1 MTLKEDWSEQKIKHI
16 RNVSFPRR
24 IDYHQFKLYV
34 TSLSSRLYNYR
45 WFFRLSYEDDDDWG
59 TTNRTTSRN
68 EKRMKKKRVQEKG
81 EEEGRKSVNFL
92 TFYEPSEFH
101 NPQPV
106 FVALCTGKVSVG
118 STRSSFLTPFSTID
132 SFLLFLSLPFSLTFY
147 IQILFFIAFLKRQII
162 YLPYIISI
170 ISRIIIKIT
179 VKNYKKKLFV

>member
-1 MTLKEDWSEQKIKHI
+1 MTLEEDWSERKKKEKKNTWETSLCRGESII
-16 RNVSFPRR
+16 TS
-24 IDYHQFKLYV
+24 FKLYV
-34 TSLSSRLYNYR
+34 TSPSFRIYNYR
-45 WFFRLSYEDDDDWG
+45 RSFRSSYEDDDDWG

-147 IQILFFIAFLKRQII
+147 IQILFFHR
-162 YLPYIISI
+162 ISKATNNI
-170 ISRIIIKIT
+170 FTLYHKYH
-179 VKNYKKKLFV
+179 K

>member
-1 MTLKEDWSEQKIKHI
+1 M

-45 WFFRLSYEDDDDWG
+45 RSFRLSYEDDDDSSDDD
-59 TTNRTTSRN
+59 TTNRTTLRN